1 MIESNSKNGLIGFS
15 GTFQARLKTMEERVM
30 IILKAAELDHT
41 RNFEKYGG
49 DGDISKTTFEGCKE
63 WFGLYKEIQQ
73 LKDDYAKVAKGG
85 FEGRLKEIMEKAGHL
100 VK

>member
-1 MIESNSKNGLIGFS
+1 
-15 GTFQARLKTMEERVM
+15 M

-41 RNFEKYGG
+41 RNFEKKYGG

-73 LKDDYAKVAKGG
+73 LKDDYAKVAKEG
-85 FEGRLKEIMEKAGHL
+85 FEGRLKEIMEKVGHF